1 MVGYAVW
8 PGSDGSGSSKRMN
21 APFASRQLASP
32 SLPTEDIQVAPSL
45 ERRRLQCYIALIAG
59 DIVSLFAG
67 FGMAGYLFA
76 GPQGWSDALRQSQI
90 LLPVFLTI
98 ALYNGSYSIA
108 ALRDAWAGV
117 FRSQAALLLSVA
129 AVVFIAFFAKAS
141 SDFSRLG
148 FSSGTVCTIL
158 LLLWTRLQ
166 MRSFTAWHCGANPF
180 NQLVIDD
187 GGPRVDIPGAI
198 RISASAMSLR
208 PNLNDPHALDRFGMI
223 LRNIDRVIVSCPAAR
238 RADWAM
244 MLKGAN
250 VEGEVLD
257 DEVARLGAQGARV
270 DGGHGLLLVS
280 AGPLGLR
287 DRIVKRLLDMGF
299 AAGAILMLSPLLL
312 AVAIAIKV
320 QDRGPVFFVQRRMG
334 RGNRFFNMYKFRS
347 MTVALCDTEGNLSAS
362 KGDQRVTRV
371 GRFIRSTS
379 IDELPQLINV
389 LLGDMSLVGPRPH
402 AIGSQAGSK
411 LFWEVDLRY
420 WQRHSLKPGLSG
432 LAQVRGFRGATEKES
447 DLVYRL
453 QSDLEYL
460 EGWTIMRDI
469 KIIFLTLRVLVHDR
483 AF

>member
-1 MVGYAVW
+1 
-8 PGSDGSGSSKRMN
+8 MN
-21 APFASRQLASP
+21 APFALRPDAGLRDDADE
-32 SLPTEDIQVAPSL
+32 LLVAPSL
-45 ERRRLQCYIALIAG
+45 ERRRLQCYLALMLG
-59 DIVSLFAG
+59 DVLAIFAG
-67 FGMAGYLFA
+67 FGAAGYLV
-76 GPQGWSDALRQSQI
+76 GGVQGWSDALIQSQI
-90 LLPVFLTI
+90 LLPIFLTI
-98 ALYNGSYSIA
+98 ALYNGSYSVA
-108 ALRDAWAGV
+108 ALLDAWAGI
-117 FRSQAALLLSVA
+117 FRSNAALLLSLA
-129 AVVFIAFFAKAS
+129 AVLFIAFFAKAS
-141 SDFSRLG
+141 SEFSRLS
-148 FSSGTVCTIL
+148 FSSGTACTML
-158 LLLWTRLQ
+158 LLTLMRLQ
-166 MRSFTAWHCGANPF
+166 MRRFTKWRCGANPY

-187 GGPRVDIPGAI
+187 GGPRVDVPGAV
-198 RISASAMSLR
+198 RLSASAMSLR
-208 PNLNDPHALDRFGMI
+208 PNLNDPHALDRLGLV
-223 LRNIDRVIVSCPAAR
+223 LRNIDRVIVSCPASR
-238 RADWAM
+238 RAEWAM

-250 VEGEVLD
+250 VDGEVLD

-270 DGGHGLLLVS
+270 SGGHGLLLVS

-287 DRIVKRLLDMGF
+287 DRIVKRLLDVAF
-299 AAGAILMLSPLLL
+299 AGAAILALSPLLIVV
-312 AVAIAIKV
+312 AVAIKL

-347 MTVALCDTEGNLSAS
+347 MTVGLCDKEGNVSAS
-362 KGDQRVTRV
+362 KDDQRITRV
-371 GRFIRSTS
+371 GKFIRSTS
-379 IDELPQLINV
+379 IDELPQLFNV

-447 DLVYRL
+447 DLVHRL

>member
-1 MVGYAVW
+1 MATARDEVG
-8 PGSDGSGSSKRMN
+8 SRSGKRMN
-21 APFASRQLASP
+21 APFAIRQSAGARAEG
-32 SLPTEDIQVAPSL
+32 EDLVVAPSL
-45 ERRRLQCYIALIAG
+45 ERRRLQCYLALMLG
-59 DIVSLFAG
+59 DIASLLAGFSLAGYVFAG
-67 FGMAGYLFA
+67 H
-76 GPQGWSDALRQSQI
+76 QGLWDALMQVQLI
-90 LLPVFLTI
+90 LPVFLTI
-98 ALYNGSYSIA
+98 ALYNGSYSVA
-108 ALRDAWAGV
+108 ALRDTWVGI
-117 FRSQAALLLSVA
+117 FRGQAALLLSVA

-148 FSSGTVCTIL
+148 FSSGTICTIL
-158 LLLWTRLQ
+158 VLLWVRLQ
-166 MRSFTAWHCGANPF
+166 MRSFTLYRCGANPY

-187 GGPRVDIPGAI
+187 GGPRVDIKGAI
-198 RISASAMSLR
+198 RVSASAMQLR
-208 PNLNDPHALDRFGMI
+208 PNLNDPHALDRIGLV

-238 RADWAM
+238 RAEWAM

-270 DGGHGLLLVS
+270 DNGHGLLLVS

-287 DRIVKRLLDMGF
+287 DRIIKRLLDAS
-299 AAGAILMLSPLLL
+299 AAGTAILLLSPLLIAI
-312 AVAIAIKV
+312 AVAIKL

-347 MTVALCDTEGNLSAS
+347 MSVALSDKDGNVSAS
-362 KGDQRVTRV
+362 KEDQRITRV
-371 GRFIRSTS
+371 GKFIRSTS
-379 IDELPQLINV
+379 IDELPQLFNV

-411 LFWEVDLRY
+411 LFWEVDMRY

-447 DLVYRL
+447 DLVSRL

-460 EGWTIMRDI
+460 EGWTILRDV
-469 KIIFLTLRVLVHDR
+469 KIIFLTLRVLVHDK

>member
-1 MVGYAVW
+1 
-8 PGSDGSGSSKRMN
+8 MN
-21 APFASRQLASP
+21 APFAVRPLAG
-32 SLPTEDIQVAPSL
+32 TEAVAEELVVAPSL
-45 ERRRLQCYIALIAG
+45 ERRRLQCYLALMVG
-59 DIVSLFAG
+59 DIVSIFAG
-67 FGMAGYLFA
+67 FGLAGYLFS
-76 GPQGWSDALRQSQI
+76 GWDGLSDALVQSEL

-98 ALYNGSYSIA
+98 ALYNGSYSVA
-108 ALRDAWAGV
+108 ALRDSWIGI

-148 FSSGTVCTIL
+148 FSSGTICTIL
-158 LLLWTRLQ
+158 LLLWMRLQ
-166 MRSFTAWHCGANPF
+166 MRSFTQARCGANPY
-180 NQLVIDD
+180 NELVIDD

-198 RISASAMSLR
+198 RVSASAMGLK
-208 PNLNDPHALDRFGMI
+208 PNLNDPHMLDRIGLA

-250 VEGEVLD
+250 VDGEVLD

-270 DGGHGLLLVS
+270 HSGHGLLLVS

-287 DRIVKRLLDMGF
+287 DRIIKRLLDMAF
-299 AAGAILMLSPLLL
+299 AGTAILLLSPLLV
-312 AVAIAIKV
+312 AVAAAIKL

-347 MTVALCDTEGNLSAS
+347 MTVALCDSEGNVSAS
-362 KGDQRVTRV
+362 KDDQRITRV
-371 GRFIRSTS
+371 GKFIRGTS
-379 IDELPQLINV
+379 IDELPQLFNV

-402 AIGSQAGSK
+402 AIGSQAGTK
-411 LFWEVDLRY
+411 LFWEIDLRY

-432 LAQVRGFRGATEKES
+432 LAQVRGFRGATEKET
-447 DLVYRL
+447 DLTDRL

>member
-1 MVGYAVW
+1 
-8 PGSDGSGSSKRMN
+8 MN
-21 APFASRQLASP
+21 APF
-32 SLPTEDIQVAPSL
+32 SLQKNAEPRAEGDDLIVAPSL
-45 ERRRLQCYIALIAG
+45 ERRRLQCYLALMVGDVVAMIAGFSLAGYLIAG
-59 DIVSLFAG
+59 RQGLF
-67 FGMAGYLFA
+67 
-76 GPQGWSDALRQSQI
+76 DARTQVQMI
-90 LLPVFLTI
+90 LPVFLTV
-98 ALYNGSYSIA
+98 ALYNGSYSVT
-108 ALRDAWAGV
+108 ALRDSWIGIL
-117 FRSQAALLLSVA
+117 RSQGALLLSVA

-158 LLLWTRLQ
+158 TLLWMRLQ
-166 MRSFTAWHCGANPF
+166 MRGFTFQRCGANPY

-198 RISASAMSLR
+198 RVSASAMGLR
-208 PNLNDPHALDRFGMI
+208 ANLNDPHALDRLGLV
-223 LRNIDRVIVSCPAAR
+223 LRNIDRAIVSCPASR

-250 VEGEVLD
+250 VDGEVLD

-270 DGGHGLLLVS
+270 QNGYGLLLVS

-287 DRIVKRLLDMGF
+287 DRIIKRLLDAS
-299 AAGAILMLSPLLL
+299 AAGLAIFLLSPLLI
-312 AVAIAIKV
+312 AVAIAIKL

-347 MTVALCDTEGNLSAS
+347 MTVALSDKDGNVSAS
-362 KGDQRVTRV
+362 KDDQRVTRV
-371 GRFIRSTS
+371 GKFIRSTS
-379 IDELPQLINV
+379 IDELPQLFNV

-402 AIGSQAGSK
+402 AIGSQAGTK
-411 LFWEVDLRY
+411 LFWEIDLRY

-432 LAQVRGFRGATEKES
+432 LAQVRGFRGATEKEA
-447 DLVYRL
+447 DLTDRL

-460 EGWTIMRDI
+460 EGWTILRDV
-469 KIIFLTLRVLVHDR
+469 KIIVLTLRVLVHDK